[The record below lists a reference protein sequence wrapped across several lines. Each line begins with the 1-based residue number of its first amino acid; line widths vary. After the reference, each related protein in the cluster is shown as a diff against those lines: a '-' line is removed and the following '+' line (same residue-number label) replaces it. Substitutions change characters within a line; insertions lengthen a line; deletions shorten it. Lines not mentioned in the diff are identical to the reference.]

1 MIDWQL
7 EPFIIEAC
15 HLFEC
20 ISDWSSRKVHRNANC
35 LVHNLDRYA
44 VSHQW
49 DPIFQQSQ
57 IRNPRR
63 ACLPSFFTLIPSHT
77 WHTCNGFHFPWTLS
91 SKLYNQTS
99 DESPSPWILSATGIS
114 ITLKNMNMN
123 IIITIIIIIIFI
135 ARACGYG
142 E

>member
-1 MIDWQL
+1 MSLCMIDWQL

-44 VSHQW
+44 LSHQW

-57 IRNPRR
+57 
-63 ACLPSFFTLIPSHT
+63 
-77 WHTCNGFHFPWTLS
+77 
-91 SKLYNQTS
+91 SK
-99 DESPSPWILSATGIS
+99 EGLSAFIFYFNSKSHVAHMQWLPFSVDPLIQALQPNFRRIS
-114 ITLKNMNMN
+114 FPMDSLTNGN
-123 IIITIIIIIIFI
+123 IDHT
-135 ARACGYG
+135 
-142 E
+142 